1 MGIGCFLRGIEGK
14 VPPGGFDLSG
24 VFVFVHSPAGN
35 VELMRPLVADVAVSV
50 VPMPVPVVMEA
61 VAVERPL
68 WCWAEPEVIMY
79 IPGLCD
85 DRKAPYIFVPSK
97 RDLGNAAGIERPTAA
112 VAIVVEGK
120 AKDILT
126 DVVEKIG
133 ALRK

>member
-1 MGIGCFLRGIEGK
+1 MPKPSFVEWEATEELQKKALEAIEVAKDTGRIKKGINETTKSIERGLARLVVVAE
-14 VPPGGFDLSG
+14 D
-24 VFVFVHSPAGN
+24 
-35 VELMRPLVADVAVSV
+35 VEP
-50 VPMPVPVVMEA
+50 
-61 VAVERPL
+61 
-68 WCWAEPEVIMY
+68 PEVIMY

-85 DRKAPYIFVPSK
+85 DRKAPYIFVSSK

-112 VAIVVEGK
+112 VAIIVEGK